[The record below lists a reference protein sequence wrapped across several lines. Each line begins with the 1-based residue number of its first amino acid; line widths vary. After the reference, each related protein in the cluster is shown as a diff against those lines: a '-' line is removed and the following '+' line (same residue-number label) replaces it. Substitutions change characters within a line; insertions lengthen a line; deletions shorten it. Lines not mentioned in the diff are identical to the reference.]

1 MTGAER
7 FHVSNADRV
16 LSLLARSPGGL
27 TSKQLS
33 QELGMTSDGAS
44 RTAQYLYTKG
54 RISREFI
61 RALGQCPKMCIW
73 KEKE

>member
-1 MTGAER
+1 MR
-7 FHVSNADRV
+7 FHASNADRV

-44 RTAQYLYTKG
+44 RTAQYLHTKG
-54 RISREFI
+54 KISREWI
-61 RALGQCPKMCIW
+61 RELGQCPKMCIW